1 MTHSQPLD
9 IFPLWLAYLLTVS
22 LSLLAAEV
30 GYRFGRAAK
39 RRSPEEKQSTAGSMA
54 GATLALLG
62 FLLAIITGIAVNRF
76 DARRQLVVDEANA
89 IGTTYLRA
97 GYVAEPIQSEIRELL
112 REYVDARLLAL
123 EPGQLEEA
131 RILSEELHTEL
142 WARAEILA
150 EESPTPVVAI
160 FITSLNEVIDLHT
173 KRITA
178 ALETRVPL
186 TIWLGIYLA
195 AFLSMSLVGYQNGLE
210 GGRNLL
216 PLLVLIVVFSAIIL
230 LILDLDRPQ
239 EGILRVSQQALIDL
253 QQQIGLPAP

>member
-1 MTHSQPLD
+1 MILSQPLD
-9 IFPLWLAYLLTVS
+9 IFPLWLAYLLTIL

-30 GYRFGRAAK
+30 GYQLGRRVK
-39 RRSPEEKQSTAGSMA
+39 RRSPEENRSTAGSMA

-62 FLLAIITGIAVNRF
+62 FLLAIITGIAINRF
-76 DARRQLVVDEANA
+76 DVRRQLVVDEANA

-97 GYVAEPIQSEIRELL
+97 GYVAEPLQSEIRELL
-112 REYVDARLLAL
+112 REYIDARLLAL
-123 EPGQLEEA
+123 EPGRLGEA

-142 WARAEILA
+142 WTRAEILA
-150 EESPTPVVAI
+150 EESPTPVVSI

-173 KRITA
+173 RRVVT
-178 ALETRVPL
+178 ALETRIPV
-186 TIWLGIYLA
+186 TIWFGIYFA

-216 PLLVLIVVFSAIIL
+216 PLLVLIVIFSAVIL
-230 LILDLDRPQ
+230 LILDLDRPR
-239 EGILRVSQQALIDL
+239 EGILQVSHQALIDL